1 MKDNVLVVID
11 GIKTRVPIDDIEN
24 VTAAS
29 VNDAFRKAGIDVTK
43 VAAVTPAQELL
54 NKLQQLE
61 YQTKQLIDSEKR
73 NKEWQRWFDDLR
85 MNTDGVK
92 RNDKEITWNQ
102 LECEQ
107 PHPTLEDER
116 VEAMMD
122 E

>member
-1 MKDNVLVVID
+1 MKDNIIVIVD
-11 GIKTRVPIDDIEN
+11 GVETKISIDDIEN
-24 VTAAS
+24 VTAAG

-61 YQTKQLIDSEKR
+61 RQTKQLADSEKR

-85 MNTDGVK
+85 MDTDGVK
-92 RNDKEITWNQ
+92 RDHKETTWKK
-102 LECEQ
+102 LECIY
-107 PHPTLEDER
+107 PHPTLEDELIEA
-116 VEAMMD
+116 VED